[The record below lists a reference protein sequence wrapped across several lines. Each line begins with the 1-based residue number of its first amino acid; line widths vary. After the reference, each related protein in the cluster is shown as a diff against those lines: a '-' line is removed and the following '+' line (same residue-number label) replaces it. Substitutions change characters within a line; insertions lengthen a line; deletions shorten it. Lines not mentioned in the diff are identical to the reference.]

1 MPEGASKSAKQTT
14 TLYTKPPV
22 KWDRWFLLCVRVVL
36 LRGRKFNNWADG
48 HLGIEP
54 VNLACQPLIWQGQF
68 RSPVDCLS
76 GSASSIRLS
85 AACPTD
91 FDAGRGIKIY
101 RSKQQRYTRNHR
113 SNGTGGFFYA
123 FGSFCTAFF
132 LSGRRGTCGFP
143 SSTTPPERA
152 VLRSIRVSMIFSN
165 TLFHQ
170 RKPRSLL
177 SEVFVFIPI
186 CSHSE
191 EIDLP
196 SEIDFDREKLSEA
209 QVSGGTAA
217 NMFVLREKIQF
228 LPTGFSECQLPTG
241 KRLWHCQTSCRQAC
255 CQ

>member
-54 VNLACQPLIWQGQF
+54 VTLACRLLVWQCQF
-68 RSPVDCLS
+68 HSPVGSLS
-76 GSASSIRLS
+76 NRFRCRKGYQNIL
-85 AACPTD
+85 
-91 FDAGRGIKIY
+91 
-101 RSKQQRYTRNHR
+101 SKQPRYTRNHR
-113 SNGTGGFFYA
+113 SKGTGGFFYA